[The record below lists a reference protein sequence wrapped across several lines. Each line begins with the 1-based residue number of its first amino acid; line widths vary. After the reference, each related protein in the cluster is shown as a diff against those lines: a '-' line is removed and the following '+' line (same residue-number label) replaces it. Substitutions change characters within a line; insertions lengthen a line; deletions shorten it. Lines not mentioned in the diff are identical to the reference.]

1 MATYVL
7 SDIHGLYDKFVKI
20 LSEIHFTD
28 SDVMYII
35 GDVIDR
41 GPDGIK
47 LYQFIMKHENIHVL
61 KGNHEAFFLDAFSD
75 RMKTNIWNQDIESFL
90 FRNRIWT
97 GFNGGAST
105 VKDFFK
111 LDANEQR
118 RIYDYIRQEKE
129 YEFINVNDC
138 QYLLIHAGLNLTEN
152 MSLQEMLE
160 RDVKGQEHLW
170 IREDFLCSQK
180 RLKNITIIFG
190 HTPTPLLPVRYLDS
204 QSMSAE
210 NLQRCQYAMIYHGDG
225 KIDIDCG
232 CAGNLN
238 LGCLRLDDFEEFYA

>member
-7 SDIHGLYDKFVKI
+7 SDIHGLYDKFMNM
-20 LSEIHFTD
+20 LSEIRFTD
-28 SDVMYII
+28 SDVLYII

-47 LYQFIMKHENIHVL
+47 LYQFLMQHENIHVL
-61 KGNHEAFFLDAFSD
+61 KGNHEAFFLDAFSEK
-75 RMKTNIWNQDIESFL
+75 MKSDIGKDDIEGFL
-90 FRNRIWT
+90 SRNRIWT

-105 VKDFFK
+105 VKEFFK
-111 LDANEQR
+111 LNANEQR
-118 RIYDYIRQEKE
+118 EIYDYIRHEKE
-129 YEFINVNDC
+129 YELINVNDR

-160 RDVKGQEHLW
+160 RDIKREEHLW
-170 IREDFLCSQK
+170 IREDFLCSPK
-180 RLKNITIIFG
+180 RLKDITIIFG

-204 QSMSAE
+204 QSMGTA
-210 NLQRCQYAMIYHGDG
+210 NLQRCKYALIYHGDG

-238 LGCLRLDDFEEFYA
+238 LGCLRLEDFEEFYA